1 MTAEKVPGRALNLP
15 AGVMCFSL
23 NQYLWPKDRMLSGTR
38 SESHGDPVVEAKR
51 EEGITY
57 CYSTWAEAKIRGNSA
72 KENYEAKKNITAI
85 QVQM

>member
-57 CYSTWAEAKIRGNSA
+57 CHSTWAEAKI
-72 KENYEAKKNITAI
+72 EVTLQKKIMKQRKI
-85 QVQM
+85 